1 MLNPAEGPD
10 TVNDV
15 LNLDDCRLPKDQRK
29 NRPEQA
35 DSPELVA
42 FDFAT
47 GGVVADDDAL
57 GGGLEDDLPPQAQGL
72 VDFHSKELDDLLEQI
87 DSDDGADAG
96 VSRFSSF
103 FNKPQTAPSNQ
114 TPGIDSLQHHPRS
127 ELGLRVQQQLD
138 QRRPMV
144 DPSVWA
150 AQQHAPPQPPT
161 RPMAPPQ
168 LAADPA
174 VLDMRSLQGN
184 FSTQEFIRWN
194 YAAAGF
200 SKITNFLDRILME
213 HTKLICSLEF
223 ELILITICSIRTHS
237 RS

>member
-1 MLNPAEGPD
+1 MTDGPD
-10 TVNDV
+10 TVHDV

-29 NRPEQA
+29 KDRPEQA

-42 FDFAT
+42 FDFST
-47 GGVVADDDAL
+47 GGVVAGGDDAL

-87 DSDDGADAG
+87 DSDDGIDAG

-103 FNKPQTAPSNQ
+103 FNKPQPAPSQ
-114 TPGIDSLQHHPRS
+114 APLESLQHHPRS
-127 ELGLRVQQQLD
+127 DLGLRVQQQLD

-150 AQQHAPPQPPT
+150 AAQQQHQHAPPQPPT

-184 FSTQEFIRWN
+184 FQLRNSN
-194 YAAAGF
+194 
-200 SKITNFLDRILME
+200 N
-213 HTKLICSLEF
+213 
-223 ELILITICSIRTHS
+223 S
-237 RS
+237 RF